1 MVYVLGS
8 WLCSMNS
15 TWPQDSAGDRED
27 LWPLVW
33 WCSDSMPHWM
43 WQECS
48 GCCNGCASWPGHK
61 LDPSWLLAHP
71 SWWFDLF
78 AAQSWFVW
86 CASWCLLVMPVSCI
100 LELRKQWCLSIA
112 GAVSGHMMMSYWP
125 ELWTVLCN
133 LCANAGWVFA
143 PCAPLR
149 FGFAVSQL
157 RDDIREIVASQR
169 YKGLKWISCTCPL
182 GL

>member
-1 MVYVLGS
+1 MVLGS
-8 WLCSMNS
+8 WLCSMTS
-15 TWPQDSAGDRED
+15 TWPQDSAGD
-27 LWPLVW
+27 
-33 WCSDSMPHWM
+33 
-43 WQECS
+43 
-48 GCCNGCASWPGHK
+48 PGHK
-61 LDPSWLLAHP
+61 LDQSWLLAHP

-78 AAQSWFVW
+78 AAQSWFAW